1 LRGRARWNL
10 FIDGTGRLHRLLLAA
25 RTLVHRHWLF
35 TAVFC
40 AGLALRIVTQIAY
53 SPALVYIDT
62 YRYLHGDSSLDP
74 LGYLALLW
82 PVQHAGGLAAVAAVQ
97 HILGLGMALALYVLL
112 LRIGIWRWAAVLAAA
127 PVLLDGY
134 QLQAEQTIMP
144 DVLFE
149 ALIVAAL
156 LLLLW
161 RRHPAAWQVGLAGL
175 ALGVGVDVR
184 QVGAVLVIPAAAFL
198 LIRAVGWQRLA
209 KSTLLTVGSLV
220 PVLLYMVV
228 QLAVAGHFTFTAR
241 NSYVFYGRTAAAA
254 NCATL
259 KLPSDEESLCPSPQ
273 VVTTLG
279 IDGLV
284 GDPSGPLL
292 SYQPPPGM
300 TIEAMADRFE
310 DAVVAQQPMAVI
322 GAIHRDFIKLFAL
335 TRDTDP
341 GDMPISRWQ
350 FQASYPTY
358 PPLITLP
365 YVASIK
371 PGGGQ
376 PQVIRPLAEALR
388 AYQLHGGYT
397 PGPLFLVA
405 ALAGLA
411 GSCMLGLRRREDP
424 ATAAACL
431 LTTGMA
437 IILLLGSDAYEFSW
451 RYQLPAL
458 VLLPPAGILGAAA
471 IAAALR
477 DAVPRRPRRAP
488 QPGRPAQV
496 PAAPR

>member
-1 LRGRARWNL
+1 MRGHAPWTWLTDGTSTLRGML
-10 FIDGTGRLHRLLLAA
+10 MAA
-25 RTLVHRHWLF
+25 RTHARQHWLF
-35 TAVFC
+35 AIVFC
-40 AGLALRIVTQIAY
+40 AGLVLRIVTQVAY

-82 PVQHAGGLAAVAAVQ
+82 PLQRAGGLAAVAAVQ
-97 HILGLGMALALYVLL
+97 HLLGLGMAVTLYAVLL
-112 LRIGIWRWAAVLAAA
+112 RRGMWRWAAALATA
-127 PVLLDGY
+127 PVLLDAY
-134 QLQAEQTIMP
+134 QLQSEQTIMP

-149 ALIVAAL
+149 ALVVAGLA
-156 LLLLW
+156 LLLW
-161 RRHPAAWQVGLAGL
+161 RRIPAVWQVGLAGL
-175 ALGVGVDVR
+175 AVGVAVDVR
-184 QVGAVLVIPAAAFL
+184 QVGIVLVVPVLLFL
-198 LIRAVGWQRLA
+198 LARGIRWRRLA
-209 KSTLLTVGSLV
+209 ESALFTVGSAI

-228 QLAVAGHFTFTAR
+228 QLAVTGHFTFTAR

-254 NCATL
+254 DCTTL
-259 KLPSDEESLCPSPQ
+259 RLPPDERSLCPSPQ
-273 VVTTLG
+273 VVATLG

-300 TIEAMADRFE
+300 TLEAMADRFE
-310 DAVVAQQPMAVI
+310 DAVVTQQPMAVVS
-322 GAIHRDFIKLFAL
+322 AIHADFIKLFAL
-335 TRDTDP
+335 TRDTTP

-358 PPLITLP
+358 PPLITLG

-376 PQVIRPLAEALR
+376 PSVVRPLAEALR
-388 AYQLHGGYT
+388 YYQLHGGYT
-397 PGPLFLVA
+397 PGPLLALA

-411 GSCMLGLRRREDP
+411 GSCLLGRRREHTTT
-424 ATAAACL
+424 ATACL
-431 LTTGMA
+431 LTTAMT

-458 VLLPPAGILGAAA
+458 VLLPPAGILGAATIA
-471 IAAALR
+471 TALRRAAPKRAAAPER
-477 DAVPRRPRRAP
+477 SDVPVRS
-488 QPGRPAQV
+488 
-496 PAAPR
+496 

>member
-1 LRGRARWNL
+1 MRGHAPWTWLTDGTTRLRG
-10 FIDGTGRLHRLLLAA
+10 LLTAA
-25 RTLVHRHWLF
+25 RPLARQHWLF
-35 TAVFC
+35 AIVFC
-40 AGLALRIVTQIAY
+40 AGLVLRIVTQVAY

-82 PVQHAGGLAAVAAVQ
+82 PLQRAGGLAVVAAVQ
-97 HILGLGMALALYVLL
+97 HLLGLGMAVVLYAVLL
-112 LRIGIWRWAAVLAAA
+112 RRGIWRWAAALAAA
-127 PVLLDGY
+127 PVLLDAY

-156 LLLLW
+156 ALLLW
-161 RRHPAAWQVGLAGL
+161 RRIPAAWQVGLAGL
-175 ALGVGVDVR
+175 AVGVGVDVR
-184 QVGAVLVIPAAAFL
+184 QVGIVLVVPVLLFL
-198 LIRAVGWQRLA
+198 LARGIRRRRLA
-209 KSTLLTVGSLV
+209 ESALFTAGSV
-220 PVLLYMVV
+220 IPVLLYMLV
-228 QLAVAGHFTFTAR
+228 QLVVTGHFTFTAR

-254 NCATL
+254 DCTTL
-259 KLPSDEESLCPSPQ
+259 RLPPDERSLCPSPQ
-273 VVTTLG
+273 VVATLG

-292 SYQPPPGM
+292 SYQPPPGQ
-300 TIEAMADRFE
+300 TLEAMADRFE
-310 DAVVAQQPMAVI
+310 DAVVTQQPMAVI
-322 GAIHRDFIKLFAL
+322 GAIHTDFIKLFAL

-350 FQASYPTY
+350 FQTSYPTY
-358 PPLITLP
+358 PPLITLG

-376 PQVIRPLAEALR
+376 PSVITPLAGALR
-388 AYQLHGGYT
+388 YYQLHGGYT
-397 PGPLFLVA
+397 PGPLLALA
-405 ALAGLA
+405 ALVGIA
-411 GSCMLGLRRREDP
+411 GSCLPGRRHEYTTT
-424 ATAAACL
+424 ATACL
-431 LTTGMA
+431 LTTAMA

-471 IAAALR
+471 IATALR
-477 DAVPRRPRRAP
+477 RAAP
-488 QPGRPAQV
+488 KRAATPEPTDV
-496 PAAPR
+496 PAASGQAV

>member
-1 LRGRARWNL
+1 MRGHAPWTWLTDGTSRLRGML
-10 FIDGTGRLHRLLLAA
+10 MAA
-25 RTLVHRHWLF
+25 RTHARQHWLF
-35 TAVFC
+35 AIVFC
-40 AGLALRIVTQIAY
+40 AGLVLRIVTQVAY

-82 PVQHAGGLAAVAAVQ
+82 PLQRAGGLAAVAAVQ
-97 HILGLGMALALYVLL
+97 HLLGLGMAVTLYAVLL
-112 LRIGIWRWAAVLAAA
+112 RRGMWRWAAALATA
-127 PVLLDGY
+127 PVLLDAY
-134 QLQAEQTIMP
+134 QLQSEQTIMP

-149 ALIVAAL
+149 ALIVAGLA
-156 LLLLW
+156 LLLW
-161 RRHPAAWQVGLAGL
+161 RRIPAVWQVGLAGL
-175 ALGVGVDVR
+175 AVGVAVDVR
-184 QVGAVLVIPAAAFL
+184 QVGIVLVVPVLLFL
-198 LIRAVGWQRLA
+198 LARGIRWRRLA
-209 KSTLLTVGSLV
+209 ESALFTVGSAI

-228 QLAVAGHFTFTAR
+228 QLAVTGHFTFTAR

-254 NCATL
+254 DCTTL
-259 KLPSDEESLCPSPQ
+259 RLPPDERSLCPSPQ
-273 VVTTLG
+273 VVATLG

-300 TIEAMADRFE
+300 TLEAMADRFE
-310 DAVVAQQPMAVI
+310 DAVVTQQPMAVLS
-322 GAIHRDFIKLFAL
+322 AIHADFIKLFAL
-335 TRDTDP
+335 TRDTTP

-358 PPLITLP
+358 PPLITLG

-376 PQVIRPLAEALR
+376 PSVVRPLAEALR
-388 AYQLHGGYT
+388 YYQLHGGYT
-397 PGPLFLVA
+397 PGPLLALA

-411 GSCMLGLRRREDP
+411 GSCLLGRRREHTTT
-424 ATAAACL
+424 ATACL
-431 LTTGMA
+431 LTTAMT

-458 VLLPPAGILGAAA
+458 VLLPPAGILGAATIA
-471 IAAALR
+471 TALRRAAPKRAAAPER
-477 DAVPRRPRRAP
+477 SDVPVRS
-488 QPGRPAQV
+488 
-496 PAAPR
+496 

>member
-1 LRGRARWNL
+1 MRGHAPWTWLTDGASRLRGML
-10 FIDGTGRLHRLLLAA
+10 MAA
-25 RTLVHRHWLF
+25 RTHARQHWLF
-35 TAVFC
+35 AIVFC
-40 AGLALRIVTQIAY
+40 AGLVLRIVTQLAY

-82 PVQHAGGLAAVAAVQ
+82 PLQRAGGLAAVAAVQ
-97 HILGLGMALALYVLL
+97 HLLGLGMAVTLYAVLL
-112 LRIGIWRWAAVLAAA
+112 RRGMWRWAAALATA
-127 PVLLDGY
+127 PVLLDAY
-134 QLQAEQTIMP
+134 QLQSEQTIMP

-149 ALIVAAL
+149 ALVVAGLA
-156 LLLLW
+156 LLLW
-161 RRHPAAWQVGLAGL
+161 RRIPAVWQVGLAGL
-175 ALGVGVDVR
+175 AVGVAVDVR
-184 QVGAVLVIPAAAFL
+184 QVGIVLVVPVLLFL
-198 LIRAVGWQRLA
+198 LARGIRWRRLA
-209 KSTLLTVGSLV
+209 ESALFTVGSAI

-228 QLAVAGHFTFTAR
+228 QLAVTGHFTFTAR

-254 NCATL
+254 DCTTL
-259 KLPSDEESLCPSPQ
+259 RLPPDERSLCPSPQ
-273 VVTTLG
+273 VVATLG

-300 TIEAMADRFE
+300 TLEAMADRFE
-310 DAVVAQQPMAVI
+310 DAVVTQQPMAVLS
-322 GAIHRDFIKLFAL
+322 AIHTDFIKLFAL
-335 TRDTDP
+335 TRDTTP

-358 PPLITLP
+358 PPLITLG

-376 PQVIRPLAEALR
+376 PSVVRPLAEALR
-388 AYQLHGGYT
+388 YYQLHGGYT
-397 PGPLFLVA
+397 PGPLLALA

-411 GSCMLGLRRREDP
+411 GSCLLGRRREHTTT
-424 ATAAACL
+424 ATACL
-431 LTTGMA
+431 LTTAMT

-458 VLLPPAGILGAAA
+458 VLLPPAGILGAAT
-471 IAAALR
+471 IATALR
-477 DAVPRRPRRAP
+477 RAAPKRAAVPERSD
-488 QPGRPAQV
+488 V
-496 PAAPR
+496 PVRS